1 MSGETQSLPYLTA
14 EIPGTGGVIK
24 TLAADFQVTEIP
36 LYQPCGSGEHTYVLI
51 EKSGITTL
59 EAIRRLA
66 KSLHLP
72 EREIGYAGMK
82 DSRGITRQTVSLPR
96 VAPERLQGLS
106 IPGIA
111 ILGVDRHTNKLRLGH
126 LAGNRFLIRVREVK
140 GDGLEQSRAVLAIL
154 AKRGCP
160 NFFGEQRYG
169 SQGNSHLIGR
179 HLLRGEFREA
189 VTALVGDPALVRDE
203 RWRQAITLFREGDLA
218 GSMEAFPGHCRV
230 ERDVVASLLKR
241 PDDWQ
246 RAVGRIPPRLT
257 RLFLSAWQSLLFDRL
272 LARRLDGF
280 DRVMAGDLAFKH
292 ANGAC
297 FLVEDPA
304 AEASRAEALEI
315 SPSGP
320 LFGSKVTLPQ
330 GVPLEMELA
339 VLADEGLTPA
349 DLAGPSP
356 FRLEGERRALRI
368 PIRDATADRD
378 GDDLVLEFTL
388 PRGAYATTVLR
399 EIMKADAVDAAD
411 IAATIDPAP
420 GVESFHS

>member
-1 MSGETQSLPYLTA
+1 MRNEEQPLPYLTA
-14 EIPGTGGVIK
+14 GIPGTGGVMK
-24 TLAADFQVTEIP
+24 AAAADFQVTEIP
-36 LYQPCGSGEHTYVLI
+36 LYQPCGTGEHTYVLI

-59 EAIRRLA
+59 EALRRLA
-66 KSLHLP
+66 KALQLP

-126 LAGNRFLIRVREVK
+126 LAGNRFLIRLREVK
-140 GDGLEQSRAVLAIL
+140 ADGLEQCRAVLAIL
-154 AKRGCP
+154 AARGCP

-189 VTALVGDPALVRDE
+189 VTTLIGDPAQVRDE
-203 RWRQAITLFREGDLA
+203 RWQRAIALFREGDLA
-218 GSMEAFPGHCRV
+218 GSVEAFPGHCRV
-230 ERDVVASLLKR
+230 EREVVASLLKR
-241 PDDWQ
+241 PDDWK
-246 RAVGRIPPRLT
+246 RAVDRIPPKLVRLY
-257 RLFLSAWQSLLFDRL
+257 LSAWQSLLFDRL

-297 FLVEDPA
+297 FLVEDPI
-304 AEASRAEALEI
+304 AEAPRAEALEI

-349 DLAGPSP
+349 DLAGATSY
-356 FRLEGERRALRI
+356 RLEGERRPFRI
-368 PIRDATADRD
+368 PIRDTAVSRD
-378 GDDLVLEFTL
+378 GEDLVLEFTL
-388 PRGAYATTVLR
+388 PRGSYATTVLR
-399 EIMKADAVDAAD
+399 EVMKPDAVDVAGF
-411 IAATIDPAP
+411 AATIDGGTENGA
-420 GVESFHS
+420 VS

>member
-1 MSGETQSLPYLTA
+1 MRGDEQLPYLTA
-14 EIPGTGGVIK
+14 DIPGTGGAIK
-24 TLAADFQVTEIP
+24 ALAADFQVTEIP
-36 LYQPCGSGEHTYVLI
+36 LYQPCGSGEHTYVQV

-66 KSLHLP
+66 KALGLP
-72 EREIGYAGMK
+72 EREVGYAGMK
-82 DSRGITRQTVSLPR
+82 DSRGITRQTLSLPR

-106 IPGIA
+106 LPGIA
-111 ILGVDRHTNKLRLGH
+111 ILAMDRHTNKLRLGH
-126 LAGNRFLIRVREVK
+126 LAGNRFLIRVRQVTE
-140 GDGLEQSRAVLAIL
+140 DGLERCREVLAVLGR
-154 AKRGCP
+154 RGCP

-179 HLLRGEFREA
+179 HLLRGELREA
-189 VTALVGDPALVRDE
+189 VTALMGDPDKVRDE
-203 RWRQAITLFREGDLA
+203 RWRQAIALFRQGELA

-230 ERDVVASLLKR
+230 EREVVASLVKR

-246 RAVGRIPPRLT
+246 RAVGRIPPKLVRLY
-257 RLFLSAWQSLLFDRL
+257 LSAWQSHLFDRL

-304 AEASRAEALEI
+304 AEAPRATALEI

-330 GVPLEMELA
+330 GIPLEMELA
-339 VLADEGLTPA
+339 ILADEGLVPA
-349 DLAGPSP
+349 DLAAAAP
-356 FRLEGERRALRI
+356 FRLEGERRPLRI
-368 PIRDATADRD
+368 PIRDAAADRD
-378 GDDLVLEFTL
+378 GDDLLLEFTL

-399 EIMKADAVDAAD
+399 EIMKPEAVDAAGF
-411 IAATIDPAP
+411 AATID
-420 GVESFHS
+420 GGTGN